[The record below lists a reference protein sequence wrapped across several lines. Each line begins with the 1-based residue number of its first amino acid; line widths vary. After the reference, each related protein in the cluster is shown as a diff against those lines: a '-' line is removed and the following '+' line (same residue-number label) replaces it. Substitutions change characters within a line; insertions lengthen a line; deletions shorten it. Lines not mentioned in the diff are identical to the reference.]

1 MSFTTIN
8 LIRSASDFRGDHIPI
23 NSRVVSLSFP
33 LDLETLFSRF
43 HVSQIGGGVEGIGRE
58 GDLHGDNREQVAN
71 SQLRRTHRL

>member
-23 NSRVVSLSFP
+23 NSRAISLFSSP

-43 HVSQIGGGVEGIGRE
+43 HVSRISGGVEEIGGKRGISMVITEKSKLPIR
-58 GDLHGDNREQVAN
+58 N
-71 SQLRRTHRL
+71 